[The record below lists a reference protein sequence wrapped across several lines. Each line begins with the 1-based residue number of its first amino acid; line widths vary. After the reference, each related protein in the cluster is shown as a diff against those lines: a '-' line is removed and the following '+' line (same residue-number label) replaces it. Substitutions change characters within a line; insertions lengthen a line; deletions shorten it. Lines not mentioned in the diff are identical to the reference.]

1 MLNYIWMG
9 MLAAGF
15 IIGIMN
21 GRVDEVTSAALGS
34 AGKAVELSIG
44 LLGIICLWTGLMQ
57 IAEKS
62 GIVSAIS
69 KLIMPLLKF
78 LFPGVPK
85 NHKAMGSIVMNLS
98 ANFLGLGN
106 AATPLGLKAVGELQK
121 LNKSKETATNE
132 MCMFLVL
139 NTSVIQLVPATVIA
153 IRADAGS
160 ANPAEIIVTTWIASL
175 CASLAGIAAVRIFT
189 GVGRINGYLFAKRKK
204 GR

>member
-1 MLNYIWMG
+1 MLV
-9 MLAAGF
+9 AGF
-15 IIGIMN
+15 IIGIIN
-21 GRVDEVTSAALGS
+21 GRVDEITSAALGS

-69 KLIMPLLKF
+69 KLLMPLLRF

-85 NHKAMGSIVMNLS
+85 NHKAMGAIVMNLS

-106 AATPLGLKAVGELQK
+106 AATPLGLKAVSELQK
-121 LNKSKETATNE
+121 LNRSKDTATNE

-139 NTSVIQLVPATVIA
+139 NTSVIQLIPATVLA
-153 IRADAGS
+153 VRADAGS

-175 CASLAGIAAVRIFT
+175 CASVAGIVIVRLFT
-189 GVGRINGYLFAKRKK
+189 GLGKINGHISAGRKK

>member
-9 MLAAGF
+9 MLVAGF
-15 IIGIMN
+15 IIGIIN
-21 GRVDEVTSAALGS
+21 GRIDEITSAALGS

-62 GIVSAIS
+62 GIVSIIS
-69 KLIMPLLKF
+69 KLLMPLLKL

-85 NHKAMGSIVMNLS
+85 NHKAMGAIVMNLS

-106 AATPLGLKAVGELQK
+106 AATPLGLKAVSELQK
-121 LNKSKETATNE
+121 LNKSKDTATDA

-153 IRADAGS
+153 VRAESGS

-175 CASLAGIAAVRIFT
+175 CASIAGIIIVRFFT
-189 GVGRINGYLFAKRKK
+189 GLGKAGKRWAPPP
-204 GR
+204 R